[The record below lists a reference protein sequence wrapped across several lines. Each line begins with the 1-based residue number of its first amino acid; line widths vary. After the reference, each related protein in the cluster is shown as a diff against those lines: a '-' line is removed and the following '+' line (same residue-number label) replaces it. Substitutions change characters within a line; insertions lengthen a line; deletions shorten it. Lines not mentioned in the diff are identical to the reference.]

1 MRLLKD
7 GRSRIF
13 LSMIQQIRITQTHN
27 AEPQTRLRPS
37 TIARGFGGQG
47 GFSGLGISPG
57 LLSVLATLK
66 FQTPTPIQSKAIPV
80 AIEGKDIIGI
90 AQTGTGKTLAF
101 GIPLIQRLMQNPQGT
116 GLIILPTRELALQVA
131 EALESLGRVFRIK
144 TAVLIGGV
152 AMGFQLRMIQ
162 RRPNIIIGTPGR
174 IIDHLRQ
181 RTLDLRSIAILVLDE
196 ADRMLDMGFAPQV
209 NQILEAVPKDRQT
222 MLFSATM
229 PENIVRIATRH
240 MKLPLRVEVAQSGTA
255 AARVEHEL
263 FVVKKDQKT
272 RLLDKVLGEHKGSV
286 LLFSRTKHGAKKICR
301 DIKAMG
307 HSAAEIHSN
316 KSLMQRREAL
326 EGFKLGKYRV
336 LVATDIASRG
346 IDVKGIEVVINYDLP
361 ENPEDYVHRIGRT
374 GRAGQ
379 AGRAISFVVP
389 EQRYKVREI
398 ERLTRITLPFSRL
411 PDLPAVAPSDSRGA
425 KAGLPPARIATPAR
439 SRYSVSGGRS
449 VAGGPARPSTHV
461 VDEDRRPAFS
471 RRTQTHV
478 RRGFSRPSR
487 PSHSRY

>member
-1 MRLLKD
+1 
-7 GRSRIF
+7 
-13 LSMIQQIRITQTHN
+13 MIQQTKTIQQHSS
-27 AEPQTRLRPS
+27 EPQR
-37 TIARGFGGQG
+37 
-47 GFSGLGISPG
+47 GFSGLGIAPK
-57 LLSVLATLK
+57 LLEVLAGLK
-66 FQTPTPIQSKAIPV
+66 FHAPTPIQSKAIPV
-80 AIEGKDIIGI
+80 AIDGKDIIGI
-90 AQTGTGKTLAF
+90 AQTGTGKTFAF
-101 GIPLIQRLMQNPQGT
+101 GIPLIQRIMQAGQGM
-116 GLIILPTRELALQVA
+116 GLVIVPTRELALQDN
-131 EALESLGRVFRIK
+131 ESFEILGRAFRIK

-181 RTLDLRSIAILVLDE
+181 RTLDLRSVSILILDE

-229 PENIVRIATRH
+229 PENIVRIAARH
-240 MKLPLRVEVAQSGTA
+240 MKLPVRVEMAQSGTA
-255 AARVEHEL
+255 AERVEHEL

-272 RLLDKVLGEHKGSV
+272 RLLDKVLQEYKGSV

-301 DIKAMG
+301 DIKTMG
-307 HSAAEIHSN
+307 HSTAEIHSN
-316 KSLMQRREAL
+316 RSLAQRREAL

-389 EQRYKVREI
+389 EQRYKIREI
-398 ERLTRITLPFSRL
+398 ERLNRSSFPITPL
-411 PDLPAVAPSDSRGA
+411 PDLP
-425 KAGLPPARIATPAR
+425 PARLFEPESQSRRPGAR
-439 SRYSVSGGRS
+439 VI
-449 VAGGPARPSTHV
+449 
-461 VDEDRRPAFS
+461 DEDRRPAFS
-471 RRTQTHV
+471 RRTQTHA
-478 RRGFSRPSR
+478 RRAFGGQRRFKRPS
-487 PSHSRY
+487 SSRY

>member
-1 MRLLKD
+1 
-7 GRSRIF
+7 
-13 LSMIQQIRITQTHN
+13 MIQQTKTTQQQTS
-27 AEPQTRLRPS
+27 ESQTRFRSPQA
-37 TIARGFGGQG
+37 TYGGQG
-47 GFSGLGISPG
+47 GFSGLGIAPK
-57 LLSVLATLK
+57 LLEVLASLK
-66 FQTPTPIQSKAIPV
+66 FQTPTPIQAKAIPA
-80 AIEGKDIIGI
+80 AIEGKDMIGI

-101 GIPLIQRLMQNPQGT
+101 GIPLIQRLMQTGQGM
-116 GLIILPTRELALQVA
+116 GLVIVPTRELALQDN
-131 EALESLGRVFRIK
+131 EALESLGRAFHVK

-152 AMGFQLRMIQ
+152 AMGYQLRMLQ
-162 RRPNIIIGTPGR
+162 RRPHIIIGTPGR

-181 RTLDLRSIAILVLDE
+181 RTLDLRLVNILILDE

-229 PENIVRIATRH
+229 PENIVKIATRH
-240 MKLPLRVEVAQSGTA
+240 MKLPVRVEVAQSGTA
-255 AARVEHEL
+255 AERVEHEL
-263 FVVKKDQKT
+263 FVARKDQKA
-272 RLLDKVLGEHKGSV
+272 RLLDKVLSEHKGSV

-316 KSLMQRREAL
+316 KSLAQRREAL

-389 EQRYKVREI
+389 EQRYKVKAI
-398 ERLTRITLPFSRL
+398 ERLTRSSFPISPLPE
-411 PDLPAVAPSDSRGA
+411 
-425 KAGLPPARIATPAR
+425 LPPARP
-439 SRYSVSGGRS
+439 SV
-449 VAGGPARPSTHV
+449 HV
-461 VDEDRRPAFS
+461 IDEDRRPTFS

-478 RRGFSRPSR
+478 RRDYSGQRSSHRPSSFR
-487 PSHSRY
+487 R

>member
-1 MRLLKD
+1 
-7 GRSRIF
+7 
-13 LSMIQQIRITQTHN
+13 MIQQTKTVQQHSS
-27 AEPQTRLRPS
+27 EPQTRLRQS
-37 TIARGFGGQG
+37 YGGQG
-47 GFSGLGISPG
+47 GFSGLGIAPK
-57 LLSVLATLK
+57 LLEVLAGLK

-101 GIPLIQRLMQNPQGT
+101 GIPLIQRIIQAGQGM
-116 GLIILPTRELALQVA
+116 GLVIVPTRELALQDN
-131 EALESLGRVFRIK
+131 ESLEILGRAFRIK

-152 AMGFQLRMIQ
+152 AMGYQLRTLQ

-181 RTLDLRSIAILVLDE
+181 RTLDLRSVSILILDE

-240 MKLPLRVEVAQSGTA
+240 MKLPVRVEMAQSGTA
-255 AARVEHEL
+255 AERVDHEL

-272 RLLDKVLGEHKGSV
+272 RLLDKVLQEYKGSV

-307 HSAAEIHSN
+307 HSTAEIHSN
-316 KSLMQRREAL
+316 KSLAQRREAL

-389 EQRYKVREI
+389 EQRYKIREI
-398 ERLTRITLPFSRL
+398 ERLTRSSFPITPLPEL
-411 PDLPAVAPSDSRGA
+411 P
-425 KAGLPPARIATPAR
+425 
-439 SRYSVSGGRS
+439 
-449 VAGGPARPSTHV
+449 PARPSTNV
-461 VDEDRRPAFS
+461 FDEDRRPAFT

-478 RRGFSRPSR
+478 RRGLRLRGSDSRSYSGQKNSNR
-487 PSHSRY
+487 PTPFRH